1 MAEELS
7 EETFPC
13 TLLAFADYSKTLV
26 TNHNW
31 HSDEGANTALFH
43 AQAQYRKQKN
53 FVAQIVA
60 NGQVYTEQVQKAGI
74 IDEFYFSLLG
84 QNAARESTINL
95 ESRAMIYQ
103 SWTLLFLRKKCG
115 VRSRCCHRTKRQS
128 QMVSLDVS
136 IRLVGQ

>member
-13 TLLAFADYSKTLV
+13 TLLALADYSKTLV

-31 HSDEGANTALFH
+31 LSDEGANTALFH
-43 AQAQYRKQKN
+43 AQARYCKQQN

-84 QNAARESTINL
+84 QNAARKRTINL
-95 ESRAMIYQ
+95 EA
-103 SWTLLFLRKKCG
+103 LG
-115 VRSRCCHRTKRQS
+115 VPSHDLSELDAPFSEEEVWNTIK
-128 QMVSLDVS
+128 MVPPDKAP
-136 IRLVGQ
+136 